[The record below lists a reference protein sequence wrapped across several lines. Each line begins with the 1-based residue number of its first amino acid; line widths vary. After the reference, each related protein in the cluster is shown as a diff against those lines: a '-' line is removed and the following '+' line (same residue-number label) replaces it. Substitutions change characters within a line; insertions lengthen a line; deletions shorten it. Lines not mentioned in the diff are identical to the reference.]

1 MRGHHVGVQDHNK
14 TFQIVLAGESF
25 RELYSAQFL
34 PHSFSGLL
42 QPFLR
47 AVPPVYMSVFL
58 GGEVGIQ
65 FTSEAIF

>member
-1 MRGHHVGVQDHNK
+1 MRGHHVGMQDHNK
-14 TFQIVLAGESF
+14 TFQIVLVRENF

-34 PHSFSGLL
+34 SHSFSGSL

-47 AVPPVYMSVFL
+47 GLPPVYMSVFL